1 MSAVGR
7 RPYLPEGTLRHA
19 LLFPAPP
26 QEYPDEAL
34 IQALKLV
41 GLDGLSERVD
51 EVADWSRTPGRRRP
65 AGSGR

>member
-41 GLDGLSERVD
+41 GLDGRV
-51 EVADWSRTPGRRRP
+51 VQR
-65 AGSGR
+65 